1 MPEVQYPVEMVRG
14 VPVVTAPEEI
24 DSTNADGLRAALL
37 RSAAHGHATVVAD
50 MTATTFCDTSGLHVL
65 VRAHKR
71 ALAEGGELR
80 LVIPQ
85 AAVLRI
91 FTITGV
97 DSVIPIY
104 TSLQEALAP
113 TPAIAIRP
121 ERPDLRTAPG
131 SISPTFA

>member
-1 MPEVQYPVEMVRG
+1 MAEDRYSVKMIRG
-14 VPVVTAPEEI
+14 MLVVTAPEEI

-37 RSAAHGHATVVAD
+37 HSAACGHATVVAD
-50 MTATTFCDTSGLHVL
+50 LTDTKFCDTSGLHVL

-85 AAVLRI
+85 APVLRI

-104 TSLQEALAP
+104 ASLPGALARA
-113 TPAIAIRP
+113 PAVALRP
-121 ERPDLRTAPG
+121 EHPDPRAAAPG
-131 SISPTFA
+131 

>member
-1 MPEVQYPVEMVRG
+1 MPEFRYPIEMING
-14 VPVVTAPEEI
+14 VPVVIAPEEI

-37 RSAAHGHATVVAD
+37 HSAARGYATVVVD
-50 MTATTFCDTSGLHVL
+50 LTGTKFCDTSGLHVL

-80 LVIPQ
+80 LVVPQ
-85 AAVLRI
+85 ATVLRI

-104 TSLQEALAP
+104 ASLREALAR

-121 ERPDLRTAPG
+121 EYPDPRAAAPG
-131 SISPTFA
+131 